1 LAHLAPN
8 ARIDYLSPKGDVMKN
23 TICLLVSML
32 VLAGGPVPAAAQ
44 AVPDVV
50 SVSSEIKRVVM
61 VRFKYNADLLEG
73 LQQAVKNEKIK
84 NAVILSGVGSVTSYH
99 VHAVSN
105 TTLPAKLAYTQR
117 AGAMDLIAVNGYVL
131 DGRIHAHI
139 TMTDDQKA
147 FGGHLHEGT
156 KVFTFAIVTLGVLD
170 DNLDLRRFDDSTWR

>member
-1 LAHLAPN
+1 M
-8 ARIDYLSPKGDVMKN
+8 RRK
-23 TICLLVSML
+23 ICLVVSILM
-32 VLAGGPVPAAAQ
+32 LAGRPILAAEE

-50 SVSSEIKRVVM
+50 SVPSGIKRVVL
-61 VRFKYNADLLEG
+61 VRFKYNTDLLEG
-73 LQQAVKNEKIK
+73 LGQAVKNEKIK

-131 DGRIHAHI
+131 GGRIHAHI
-139 TMTDDQKA
+139 TMTDDNKA

-156 KVFTFAIVTLGVLD
+156 RVFTFAIITLGILD
-170 DNLDLRRFDDSTWR
+170 DDLDLSRFDDSTWR

>member
-1 LAHLAPN
+1 
-8 ARIDYLSPKGDVMKN
+8 MKN
-23 TICLLVSML
+23 TICLLVSIL
-32 VLAGGPVPAAAQ
+32 VLGGGSIPAAAQ

-50 SVSSEIKRVVM
+50 SVASEMKRVV
-61 VRFKYNADLLEG
+61 VIRFKYNTDLLEG

-117 AGAMDLIAVNGYVL
+117 TGAMDLIAVNGYVL
-131 DGRIHAHI
+131 GGRIHAHI

-156 KVFTFAIVTLGVLD
+156 KVFTFAIVTLGLLD
-170 DNLDLRRFDDSTWR
+170 DNIDLSRFDDSNWR

>member
-1 LAHLAPN
+1 
-8 ARIDYLSPKGDVMKN
+8 MKN

-32 VLAGGPVPAAAQ
+32 VLAGGSAPTAAQ
-44 AVPDVV
+44 AVPEVV
-50 SVSSEIKRVVM
+50 TVSSEIKRVVL
-61 VRFKYNADLLEG
+61 VRFKYNTDLLEG

-105 TTLPAKLAYTQR
+105 TTFPSKLVYTQR
-117 AGAMDLIAVNGYVL
+117 AGAMDLIAVNRYVL
-131 DGRIHAHI
+131 GGRIHAHI

-156 KVFTFAIVTLGVLD
+156 RVFTFAIVTLGLLD
-170 DNLDLRRFDDSTWR
+170 DDLELSRFDDSTWR

>member
-1 LAHLAPN
+1 
-8 ARIDYLSPKGDVMKN
+8 MKN